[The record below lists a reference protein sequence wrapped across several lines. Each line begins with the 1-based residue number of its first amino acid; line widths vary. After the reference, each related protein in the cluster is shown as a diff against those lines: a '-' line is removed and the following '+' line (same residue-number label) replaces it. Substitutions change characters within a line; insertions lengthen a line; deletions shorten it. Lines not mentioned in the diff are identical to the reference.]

1 MAQKKR
7 SPNASGSIFGWH
19 FQTAAGIYLFLK
31 NIEHAEAIKMEGE
44 IEDIEIRLD
53 DSTKIY
59 AQAKASSLAEPKN
72 EIKQLKDA
80 LDSLYACPKDSKY
93 LVYVTNHL
101 NPLRSKSQEVYAALF
116 TSFDNFLEDDKA
128 KVQSYLNELG
138 KNDFETS
145 KFKIL
150 SIRFSGDDDE
160 ERYGNIKKAV
170 DEFLDKAGIVGKGQK
185 ALKEWRLVFGEN
197 NSKKHIELSKKDVV
211 FPLILIILENQV
223 DEDRYSKICEQDL
236 YSEVMEKYDSLVRK
250 LPSQYEFFSR
260 VRSEFM
266 NANKLAQ
273 LSKEEYVKRHW
284 TDYDADFKKLIPE
297 EKERESFIKIV
308 LMATIM
314 KREVIKKIKD
324 AAGLD

>member
-1 MAQKKR
+1 MGKGKK
-7 SPNASGSIFGWH
+7 
-19 FQTAAGIYLFLK
+19 LLK
-31 NIEHAEAIKMEGE
+31 NG
-44 IEDIEIRLD
+44 
-53 DSTKIY
+53 
-59 AQAKASSLAEPKN
+59 
-72 EIKQLKDA
+72 
-80 LDSLYACPKDSKY
+80 
-93 LVYVTNHL
+93 V
-101 NPLRSKSQEVYAALF
+101 LF
-116 TSFDNFLEDDKA
+116 
-128 KVQSYLNELG
+128 
-138 KNDFETS
+138 
-145 KFKIL
+145 
-150 SIRFSGDDDE
+150 
-160 ERYGNIKKAV
+160 
-170 DEFLDKAGIVGKGQK
+170 
-185 ALKEWRLVFGEN
+185 FGEN

-266 NANKLAQ
+266 NANKLTQ

-284 TDYDADFKKLIPE
+284 TDYDADFKNLIPE